1 VSQTYG
7 KVIITERFL
16 SYDEKTIKPIDI
28 GGRAG
33 GVKFIVSGV
42 LFKFAIDA
50 QDLFH
55 GSDAAAHKVAGHEL
69 RGLMSYFSSM
79 PAGVSFPLMCLIDY
93 LVGHLFSLCRVLTS

>member
-1 VSQTYG
+1 MSL
-7 KVIITERFL
+7 E
-16 SYDEKTIKPIDI
+16 EKTIKPIDI

-33 GVKFIVSGV
+33 GVKYIVSGV

-69 RGLMSYFSSM
+69 RGLMCYFNNM
-79 PAGVSFPLMCLIDY
+79 PPGVSFPLMSLID
-93 LVGHLFSLCRVLTS
+93 FKA